1 MVEIDETSGIKAV
14 MILEVM
20 GRPPEHLTETLN
32 KIIDEIEKENGV
44 EIKQKKVNQPIPM
57 REKAG
62 IVGDDTA
69 IKENEFYTNFAEIE
83 VEVDE
88 ISRLV
93 LLMFKYMP
101 ANIEIIY
108 PEAIVLTNNGW
119 GDILSEITRRL
130 HANEEVVRVLQV
142 QKAMAEKKLSEQTD
156 KEKEQ

>member
-1 MVEIDETSGIKAV
+1 MAEIDETSGIKAAI
-14 MILEVM
+14 ILEVM
-20 GRPPEHLTETLN
+20 GKPPEHLIETLN
-32 KIIDEIEKENGV
+32 KIIDEIEKEEGV

-57 REKAG
+57 KEKTDILG
-62 IVGDDTA
+62 NDTK

-83 VEVDE
+83 VEVDQ

-108 PEAIVLTNNGW
+108 PEAIILTNNGW

-130 HANEEVVRVLQV
+130 HANEEIVRVLQI
-142 QKAMAEKKLSEQTD
+142 QKAMLEKKLSEQT
-156 KEKEQ
+156 EKGK